1 MTITGNFFPFYT
13 AGGFLQQRSCLDV
26 FPLTNTTHSF
36 CNASNNQV
44 DFYNLIF
51 PRQLGFAGA
60 KMLIEYLCL
69 FEIKGSKCITARIC
83 FLFPHRH

>member
-1 MTITGNFFPFYT
+1 MTITDNFFPFST

-44 DFYNLIF
+44 DFHNLMF
-51 PRQLGFAGA
+51 SRLLGFAGA
-60 KMLIEYLCL
+60 KMLVEYLCV
-69 FEIKGSKCITARIC
+69 FEIKAASV
-83 FLFPHRH
+83 